1 MFKRY
6 FENIII
12 FDLMVA
18 AFLVYAD
25 EYLKNSF
32 QINAVKKNV
41 IGLILL
47 LLHFVNT

>member
-6 FENIII
+6 FDENIII

-32 QINAVKKNV
+32 QINAVKMSLV
-41 IGLILL
+41 
-47 LLHFVNT
+47 